1 MGKSIAELKILTIEH
16 YERMIKWAEKQ
27 DCRKSVYSAKMEI
40 ELGENYFS
48 RDCPFC
54 DAFHDEYRGCGCC
67 PLKKNENVTCCDD
80 RWRELYNS
88 KKWGEWI
95 RNAKR
100 IIEFVE
106 NVEE

>member
-27 DCRKSVYSAKMEI
+27 DCRKSVDSAKMEI
-40 ELGENYFS
+40 ELGESYFG

-54 DAFHDEYRGCGCC
+54 KAFHVDSTGCFVC
-67 PLKKNENVTCCDD
+67 PLKTSNIVTCCDD

-88 KKWGEWI
+88 KIWGEWI

>member
-27 DCRKSVYSAKMEI
+27 DGRRSVDSAKMDI
-40 ELGENYFS
+40 ELGESYFGD
-48 RDCPFC
+48 DCPFC
-54 DAFHDEYRGCGCC
+54 DAFHDEYRGCSCC
-67 PLKKNENVTCCDD
+67 PLKKNENGCCDN
-80 RWRELYNS
+80 RWSELYNS
-88 KKWGEWI
+88 KRWGKWI

>member
-27 DCRKSVYSAKMEI
+27 DGRERICPTKMEI
-40 ELGENYFS
+40 EIGENYFGDS
-48 RDCPFC
+48 CPFC
-54 DAFHDEYRGCGCC
+54 EEFHGESYGCGCC

-80 RWRELYNS
+80 RWSELYNS
-88 KKWGEWI
+88 KRWGEWI